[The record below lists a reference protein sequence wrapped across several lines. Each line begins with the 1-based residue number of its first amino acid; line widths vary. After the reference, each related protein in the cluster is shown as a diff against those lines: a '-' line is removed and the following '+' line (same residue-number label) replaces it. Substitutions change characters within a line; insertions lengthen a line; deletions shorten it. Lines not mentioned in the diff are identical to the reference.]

1 MATRRAAVAL
11 VPVLSRSLYGKG
23 SVIPATTTTLARED
37 CALRTWGMGWQTS
50 GRAASSEASEEADEE
65 GSGPTGPLIGTRDDP
80 STGPP
85 IVVSVTE
92 EKRHA
97 AAAHDTYKHFM
108 QTHTI
113 HYEQPGPKT
122 SSSAGDAS
130 QAPATARQQGQG
142 SSNGL

>member
-1 MATRRAAVAL
+1 MRRAAVESFSKLTGAL
-11 VPVLSRSLYGKG
+11 PPQFAVAAMSTAS
-23 SVIPATTTTLARED
+23 PARQG
-37 CALRTWGMGWQTS
+37 CVLRTWDAAWGRS
-50 GRAASSEASEEADEE
+50 ERAASGDAAGDANEED
-65 GSGPTGPLIGTRDDP
+65 SGPTGPLIGTRDDP

-113 HYEQPGPKT
+113 HYEQPVART
-122 SSSAGDAS
+122 RSSAADSS
-130 QAPATARQQGQG
+130 QTPAAARQQGQG
-142 SSNGL
+142 PSKVL